1 MWLSRIKTER
11 AMNLYE
17 ICAQIGHAVH
27 SAAFT
32 IGQPRVGIRPEF
44 ESARTY
50 ILL

>member
-11 AMNLYE
+11 VINLCE

-27 SAAFT
+27 SAAYT
-32 IGQPRVGIRPEF
+32 IGQPRVGSRPEF
-44 ESARTY
+44 ESPRTY